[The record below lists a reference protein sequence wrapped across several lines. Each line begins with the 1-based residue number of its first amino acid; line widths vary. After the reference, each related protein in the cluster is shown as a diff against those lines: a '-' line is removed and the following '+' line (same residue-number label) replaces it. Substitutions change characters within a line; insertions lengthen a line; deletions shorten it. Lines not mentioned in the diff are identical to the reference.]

1 MSDSDKNKI
10 MSDPE
15 NWVDNYADY
24 LYGFAL
30 TRLRE
35 NRLAEDMVQET
46 FLAALKSR
54 HSFAGQSS
62 EKTWLVGILKNKI
75 IDHFRKSQR
84 EISAEEI
91 EAIQNY
97 DDPDFETAGIKTGQ
111 WLSEKRPADWMIDP
125 SNPAETGEFWK
136 FLKYCLSQAP
146 KQIADIFVL
155 REIDGLENKEICN
168 KIGINPTNLR
178 VMLHRARKQLR
189 RCLEVN
195 WINKDNNKE

>member
-1 MSDSDKNKI
+1 MSNSTENKI

-35 NRLAEDMVQET
+35 KRLAEDMVQET

-54 HSFAGQSS
+54 HNFAGHSS

-75 IDHFRKSQR
+75 IDHFRKSHR
-84 EISAEEI
+84 EIRAEDI
-91 EAIQNY
+91 ETIQSS
-97 DDPDFETAGIKTGQ
+97 DDTDFETGGNKAGQ
-111 WLSEKRPADWMIDP
+111 WLVNKRPANWMIDT
-125 SNPAETGEFWK
+125 SNPAEIGEFWE
-136 FLKYCLSQAP
+136 FLRLCLSQAP

-155 REIDGLENKEICN
+155 REIDGLDNKEICN
-168 KIGINPTNLR
+168 KIGVNPTNLR

-189 RCLEVN
+189 RCLEIN
-195 WINKDNNKE
+195 WINKNNKE

>member
-35 NRLAEDMVQET
+35 TRLAEDMVQET

-97 DDPDFETAGIKTGQ
+97 DDPDFETFGIKTGQ

-125 SNPAETGEFWK
+125 SNPAETGEFWEY
-136 FLKYCLSQAP
+136 LKYCLSQAP